1 MAYQKDYNFIFENG
15 DTFTLHAKSKGQ
27 ARLLLSLFSPDRIG
41 ETAIGYVEGDKENSF
56 KAKIEKLKEHPNEL
70 WKYRK

>member
-15 DTFTLHAKSKGQ
+15 DTFTLHAKGKGQ

-41 ETAIGYVEGDKENSF
+41 ETAIGYVEGDKENTKPCEQYIF
-56 KAKIEKLKEHPNEL
+56 RFITKNEN
-70 WKYRK
+70 